1 MIPKRIRDLRID
13 VWGLLVLLPLLLVP
27 LIDSGSL
34 LRSLTH
40 QIVIGATAA
49 FAVYIML
56 RMRLLSFTVPAF
68 MAMGGYAAAI
78 LATSGVTNL
87 LVLLA
92 AAFIVPVLAAV
103 PLGFLVLRL
112 KGVYFIFFTFILNEV
127 FQVAIFETPSLTGGS
142 DGISGLPAA
151 TLFGLDLGTGSGLVF
166 VTVVTGLIAGL
177 ITLAVTHRYRAEFGS
192 IEENEPLAESLGLA
206 IWWYRSIGFLASA
219 GVAGLA
225 GFALVHQLSV
235 AHPSSFTSFSAINY
249 VAYAIVGGSG
259 TLLGPVVGTVLLVT
273 MSNVFS
279 SQGLYAAALFG
290 ILLTSAVM
298 IAPDG
303 LVGEARK
310 LLQKHRGAT
319 KNSSKLLGAMRKA
332 EAGNESG

>member
-1 MIPKRIRDLRID
+1 MVPKRIRDFRID
-13 VWGLLVLLPLLLVP
+13 ICGLLVILPFLAVP
-27 LIDSGSL
+27 FIDSGSL
-34 LRSLTH
+34 MRSLTH
-40 QIVIGATAA
+40 QIIIGLTAA
-49 FAVYIML
+49 LAVYIML

-68 MAMGGYAAAI
+68 MAIGGYAAAM
-78 LATSGVTNL
+78 LAISGTTNL
-87 LVLLA
+87 LALMA
-92 AAFIVPVLAAV
+92 TAFFVPMLVAI

-127 FQVAIFETPSLTGGS
+127 FQVAIFETPGLTGGS
-142 DGISGLPAA
+142 DGIAGVPPA
-151 TLFGLDLGTGSGLVF
+151 TFFGADLGTSAMLVLVTVLTGLVAAL
-166 VTVVTGLIAGL
+166 V
-177 ITLAVTHRYRAEFGS
+177 TLAVTHRFRPEFAA

-259 TLLGPVVGTVLLVT
+259 TMLGPVVGTVLLVT

-279 SQGLYAAALFG
+279 GQGLYSAALFG
-290 ILLTSAVM
+290 LLLTTAVM
-298 IAPDG
+298 AAPEG
-303 LVGEARK
+303 IVGEVRK
-310 LLQKHRGAT
+310 FIESRR
-319 KNSSKLLGAMRKA
+319 RKA
-332 EAGNESG
+332 RSSTPLNAPSQDHEVGNEPG